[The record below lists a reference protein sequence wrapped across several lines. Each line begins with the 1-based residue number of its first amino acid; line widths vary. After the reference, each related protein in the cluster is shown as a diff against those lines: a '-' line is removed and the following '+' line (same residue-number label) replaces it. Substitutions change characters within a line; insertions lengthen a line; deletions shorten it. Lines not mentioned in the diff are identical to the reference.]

1 MMMCLPP
8 SCSSILSLPLLPS
21 LPLSHTHTS
30 TPSYIFQRVYASVFL
45 HLSFSLSLSFSPFSR
60 CLDKREAD
68 AFTLSLSR
76 FSILLLALSPARFN
90 PPTRPPPV
98 PPRHSSPTSLYEPR
112 NTARTSRTV
121 PLPLNSIPRNL
132 RALFFAPT
140 VKFLGDILI
149 GNRWKIER
157 GARGRE
163 EGIVVSR
170 EMICDSTR

>member
-30 TPSYIFQRVYASVFL
+30 TPSYIFQRVYTSVFL
-45 HLSFSLSLSFSPFSR
+45 HFSLSFSPFSR

-68 AFTLSLSR
+68 AFTLSLSL
-76 FSILLLALSPARFN
+76 FSLSLPLPLDSTLLQGLLPC
-90 PPTRPPPV
+90 
-98 PPRHSSPTSLYEPR
+98 HSSPTSLYEPR

-157 GARGRE
+157 GRGRE
-163 EGIVVSR
+163 KGIVVSR